1 MLTGRTKS
9 LLTATMLGCALL
21 LSGCGG
27 GDADD
32 PAPPTGAATQAP
44 EPSGA
49 TCDQAAD
56 TVKNH
61 LNSPDVTSVT
71 VVGQCTLVVV
81 ETTLGDDDTTAARQ
95 LCERAGEVAYTGDI
109 NAISVKSR
117 SDVEISN
124 GITGMKCI
132 P

>member
-1 MLTGRTKS
+1 
-9 LLTATMLGCALL
+9 MLGGVLL

-27 GDADD
+27 DGDGDGD
-32 PAPPTGAATQAP
+32 NPAPPPVGATTQAP

-81 ETTLGDDDTTAARQ
+81 ETTLGDDDTAVAAARQ

-109 NAISVKSR
+109 NGISVKSR
-117 SDVEISN
+117 SDAELSN
-124 GITGMKCI
+124 GITGMKCL